1 MKRVLLKGTFFY
13 SPMLPIGY
21 LLCIMMFID
30 NKERWPEDLRYRKV
44 IRKKEQKKK
53 KILISIG
60 LLFILLGIFLFAYSK
75 VFSYEHVEIDKSD
88 ETLGIEKSEEVPV
101 PVVVEKE
108 QEEKEVNPYE
118 NKVVHIGLF
127 GLDRRDSSDKN
138 SRSDSMMIATVD
150 FKHHKLKLTSL
161 MRDQAIYIEDRGM
174 DKLNHA
180 YAYGQAPLALKTIN
194 QNFGLDV
201 REYVTVD
208 FYMLEDVIDAMGGVE
223 IDVKEKEIPLINAH
237 MKDVKGSKEKDIK
250 NISKAGLQDL
260 NGAQA
265 VSYARI
271 RYVGN
276 GDFERTERQQSVLKA
291 LLTEVKEAN
300 VFELTKLITK
310 VLPYME
316 TSLDKETILSLGKAF
331 LGEKDLF
338 AWEQMR
344 YPLDGTWVADHMD
357 NGAWMMRVDLEEQK
371 KSIQNYLYED
381 IHPINKKEVDIFD
394 QYRKER

>member
-1 MKRVLLKGTFFY
+1 M
-13 SPMLPIGY
+13 
-21 LLCIMMFID
+21 
-30 NKERWPEDLRYRKV
+30 RYRKI

-53 KILISIG
+53 KILIIIG
-60 LLFILLGIFLFAYSK
+60 LTFILLGIFLYAYSK

-88 ETLGIEKSEEVPV
+88 KTLGIEKSENVTVTIKKEEEQQEV
-101 PVVVEKE
+101 
-108 QEEKEVNPYE
+108 VNPFE
-118 NKVVHIGLF
+118 NEIVHIALF

-138 SRSDSMMIATVD
+138 SRSDSMMITTVD

-161 MRDQAIYIEDRGM
+161 MRDQAVYIEDKGI

-208 FYMLEDVIDAMGGVE
+208 FYMLEDVIDAMSGVM

-237 MKDVKGSKEKDIK
+237 MNDVKGSKEKDIT
-250 NISKAGLQDL
+250 NISKAGLQVL

-291 LLTEVKEAN
+291 LLIKVKEAN
-300 VFELTKLITK
+300 AFELTKMITK
-310 VLPYME
+310 VLPYIE
-316 TSLDKETILSLGKAF
+316 TSLDKEVILSLGKAF
-331 LGEKDLF
+331 LEEKDLF
-338 AWEQMR
+338 TWEQMR
-344 YPLDGTWVADHMD
+344 YPIDGTWSADYMD
-357 NGAWMMRVDLEEQK
+357 NGAWTMRVDLQEQK

-381 IHPINKKEVDIFD
+381 IHPINKREIDTFD